1 MDALQML
8 ESCIDACWEPVIYVL
23 FKKLQKKL
31 DALQVLLAEKLY
43 YMCFQEAAQE
53 IGHFTNSWKLYWC
66 LLWNCTKATRE
77 LHKVIRHYEMQADM
91 LLEKL

>member
-1 MDALQML
+1 M
-8 ESCIDACWEPVIYVL
+8 IYVL

-53 IGHFTNSWKLYWC
+53 IGHFTNS
-66 LLWNCTKATRE
+66 
-77 LHKVIRHYEMQADM
+77 
-91 LLEKL
+91 